1 MRHSLLASLRAHLGR
16 LVAACLA
23 IVLGVGFGSLAMIV
37 HSSASHGIDETVGA
51 QYKGID
57 AVVYPSRATVSPADI
72 VKAKQVPQAAAVVT
86 LTTAYLNAAYPDQV
100 RPTGIEIDELHD
112 TTVIAGPGTS
122 SGRLPTATNEIALA
136 ARQAAKHKVG
146 VGDQLRIGSYDGK
159 SWTLRVVGLIDD
171 GNSVGTAPAVVTP
184 AAMKVISPDAFVR
197 GIALAA
203 KPGVSQVQLADA
215 TRAVVAGELTT
226 YTGTEFIQH
235 EVEGYTHGIDVLGG
249 VFGMFALIALFVACL
264 VIGNT
269 FTIVIAQRTREMAL
283 LRCVGASRRQV
294 FTSVLAEASVVGV
307 VASAIGVVFGV
318 ALSALALTLSREFD
332 WGIPK
337 VPLHLDVASVFVP
350 LLLGTLATL
359 IAAVVPARRATK
371 VAPLAALRPE
381 AAPAAGSRAGVLR
394 LLAGFLL
401 LAGGGVLLAAGAAMH
416 QVLIGAAGGA
426 ISFLG
431 VLAVGSLLV
440 PALIR
445 LLGALPARG
454 GGVPARIAVANAVR
468 NPKRTA
474 ATTSALLIGVTLISL
489 TCVGISSV
497 QKTFDVSMSQQYPVD
512 LVVTGYKEKMPAN
525 AEQQLR
531 DIKGITQVV
540 PVSSVDVKA
549 GSVDAKAGSEDLAV
563 TGIDQDKAGSVIH
576 NQQLAGQLEPG
587 TALVAYRVM
596 QGLKLTEGSQIT
608 MVSGQHKLSLT
619 VRMSVGHLDPI
630 TVTSTDLAKLAPNAA
645 VSGYW
650 LATDPNAN
658 GPNVIDAVQQSIPS
672 VKDLGVDG
680 GLAERSTYTK
690 IFDVLLIVG
699 IGLLGVSVLIALV
712 GVGNTLSL
720 SVLERTREN
729 ALLRAMG
736 LSRRQLRRMLAVESL
751 LMALVAAGLGI
762 VLGLVYGWTGTSALM
777 GGQTVTGGVEYA
789 VPGTLL
795 IAIAAVAAV
804 AGLLASVLPAR
815 RAAKVSPAGALA
827 TE

>member
-1 MRHSLLASLRAHLGR
+1 MRRSLLSSLRAHLGR

-51 QYKGID
+51 QYKGVD
-57 AVVYPSRATVSPADI
+57 AVVYPSRSTISPEDI
-72 VKAKQVPQAAAVVT
+72 AKAQKVPQASSVVT
-86 LTTAYLNAAYPDQV
+86 LTTAYLEVSYPDLV
-100 RPTGIEIDELHD
+100 RPTGIQIDNLHD
-112 TTVIAGPGTS
+112 TSVIAGPGTS
-122 SGRLPTATNEIALA
+122 SGRLPTATNEIALP
-136 ARQAAKHKVG
+136 ARTAAKHKVG
-146 VGDQLRIGSYDGK
+146 LGDQLRISSYEGK
-159 SWTLRVVGLIDD
+159 SWTVKIVGLVDD
-171 GNSVGTAPAVVTP
+171 SKSVGTASAVATP
-184 AAMKVISPDAFVR
+184 AAMKVMAPDAFVR
-197 GIALAA
+197 AVGLAA

-215 TRAVVAGELTT
+215 TRSVVADGLTT
-226 YTGTEFIQH
+226 YTGEEFIQH
-235 EVEGYTHGIDVLGG
+235 EVEDYTHGIDVLGG

-307 VASAIGVVFGV
+307 AASAIGVVFGV

-350 LLLGTLATL
+350 LLLGAVATL
-359 IAAVVPARRATK
+359 VAAVVPARRATK

-381 AAPAAGSRAGVLR
+381 VAPAAGSRAGVLR

-401 LAGGGVLLAAGAAMH
+401 LAGGGVLLVAGAAMH
-416 QVLIGAAGGA
+416 QVIIGAAGGA

-431 VLAVGSLLV
+431 VLAIGSLLV

-445 LLGALPARG
+445 VIGALPARG

-489 TCVGISSV
+489 TCVGIASV
-497 QKTFDVSMSQQYPVD
+497 QKTFDVSMNGQYPVD
-512 LVVTGYKEKMPAN
+512 LKVTAYKEKMPAS

-540 PVSSVDVKA
+540 PVSSVDVKT
-549 GSVDAKAGSEDLAV
+549 GGQELPV
-563 TGIDQDKAGSVIH
+563 TGLDASKAASVIH
-576 NQQLAGQLEPG
+576 NAKLAGQLTPG
-587 TALVAYRVM
+587 TALVTYPTMR
-596 QGLKLTEGSQIT
+596 GLALEEGSPIT
-608 MVSGQHKLSLT
+608 IVSGQHKLTLT
-619 VRMSVGHLDPI
+619 VRLSIGLDPI
-630 TVTSTDLAKLAPNAA
+630 TITSTDLAKLAPDAA

-650 LATDPNAN
+650 LASDPKADA
-658 GPNVIDAVQQSIPS
+658 PAVIDAVEQSIPS
-672 VKDLGVDG
+672 VQSLGVDG
-680 GLAERSTYTK
+680 GLAERSSYTK
-690 IFDVLLIVG
+690 VFDVLLIVG

-736 LSRRQLRRMLAVESL
+736 LSRRQLRRMLAFESL
-751 LMALVAAGLGI
+751 MMALVAAGLGI
-762 VLGLVYGWTGTSALM
+762 VLGLLYGWTGTSALM
-777 GGQTVTGGVEYA
+777 GGQTVDGGVEYA

-815 RAAKVSPAGALA
+815 RAAKVAPAGALA